1 MRTYNTIKIF
11 AAICMLLLVA
21 SCIKEQRLHQDEK
34 MHDYVKVQLT
44 FDTQKTKADAASEQG
59 DKINDVTVWAYRITG
74 TNNGVPVVEETPCGW
89 GTASYNGVYQ
99 TNLDSPLYMELPY
112 VANGG
117 KFRFM
122 AVVNSEKFG
131 KMYKALTRSS
141 NTLSEISFN
150 KDTKYS
156 DLATAIFDASVTQI
170 APDAE
175 LMPVSHWSDVT
186 LSENNLS
193 EDSRGNLV
201 LTESMTLYRAVAK
214 SQLYANLSAK
224 SAQNNVDLE
233 IVSAK
238 VKSAD
243 ELYVADKGFVF
254 SGFGTVQ
261 DMTHSKFEGEKMN
274 SSAVALS
281 GSPVFVGSS
290 FLYENSSSAAYTIE
304 IEYVYNGTTSTVYAP
319 LPAVL
324 RNNVYRVNAEFDVN
338 LNGQLSLNYN
348 VVEWVSGEQNNEEVV
363 FEYPTLV
370 VSAVKTIDGN
380 NEVLDYS
387 QPLTYWQNGS
397 DGGAFAFNFKMTA
410 PLGTQ
415 DQPVYWYVSIDNPS
429 MFDVAVYKEGVLQ
442 TVSDIN
448 GNISNATSFAT
459 SDTEYE
465 IRVYPKH
472 NYTDNS
478 NSGAIVPATNVGISY
493 NAWWMG
499 GSEYLLIN
507 AKSTGTLWE
516 NSGEQ
521 QHLIKVIQVPAP
533 DNAAANN

>member
-1 MRTYNTIKIF
+1 
-11 AAICMLLLVA
+11 
-21 SCIKEQRLHQDEK
+21 

-44 FDTQKTKADAASEQG
+44 FDTKSTKGPAASEQG

-74 TNNGVPVVEETPCGW
+74 TSNGVAVVEETPCGW

-99 TNLDSPLYMELPY
+99 SNSDSPLYMELPY
-112 VANGG
+112 TANGG

-122 AVVNSEKFG
+122 AVVNSAEFG
-131 KMYKALTRSS
+131 TMYKALTRSS
-141 NTLSEISFN
+141 NSLSEITFD

-156 DLATAIFDASVTQI
+156 DLSTAIFDASVLQI
-170 APDAE
+170 APDAAI
-175 LMPVSHWSDVT
+175 MPVSHWSDVV
-186 LSENNLS
+186 LSQDNVS
-193 EDSRGNLV
+193 EDANGNLV
-201 LTESMTLYRAVAK
+201 LTESMTLYRALAK
-214 SQLYANLSAK
+214 SELYAFLSAK
-224 SAQNNVDLE
+224 SANNNVALE

-254 SGFGTVQ
+254 QGFGTVQ

-281 GSPVFVGSS
+281 GSPAYIGSS
-290 FLYENSSSAAYTIE
+290 FMYENSSSAAYCIE
-304 IEYVYNGTTSTVYAP
+304 IEYIYNGTTSTVHAP
-319 LPAVL
+319 LPVVQ

-338 LNGQLSLNYN
+338 LSGQLSLNYN
-348 VVEWVSGEQNNEEVV
+348 VVEWVSGDQNNQEVV

-370 VSAVKTIDGN
+370 VSAVKTVGGN
-380 NEVLDYS
+380 NQVLDYS
-387 QPLTYWQNGS
+387 QPLAYWQNGL

-415 DQPVYWYVSIDNPS
+415 DQPVLWYVSIDNPS

-448 GNISNATSFAT
+448 GNVSNATSFAT
-459 SDTEYE
+459 SETEYQ

-478 NSGAIVPATNVGISY
+478 NSGTIIPSVNVGISY

-516 NSGEQ
+516 NSGGQ
-521 QHLIKVIQVPAP
+521 QHLIKVTQVPAP